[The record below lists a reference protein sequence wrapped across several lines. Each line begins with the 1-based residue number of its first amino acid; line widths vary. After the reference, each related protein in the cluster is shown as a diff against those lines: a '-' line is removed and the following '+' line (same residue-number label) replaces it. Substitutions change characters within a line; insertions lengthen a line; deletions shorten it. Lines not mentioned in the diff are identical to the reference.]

1 MEIKNG
7 TERISFGKKKS
18 QDKEIKKL
26 KNNDW
31 IYYIQLRI
39 FWEKKFIKLNFD
51 RNEH

>member
-18 QDKEIKKL
+18 QAKEIKKL
-26 KNNDW
+26 TTIEFI
-31 IYYIQLRI
+31 IYNCV
-39 FWEKKFIKLNFD
+39 FFEKKNLSNLIFD